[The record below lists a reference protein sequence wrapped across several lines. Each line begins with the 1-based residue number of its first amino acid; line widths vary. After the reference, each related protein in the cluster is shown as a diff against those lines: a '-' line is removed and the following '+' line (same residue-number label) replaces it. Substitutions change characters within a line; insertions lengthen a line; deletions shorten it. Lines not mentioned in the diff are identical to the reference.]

1 MFVKLPFWP
10 YHKPLNILLHKLRL
24 SMTLVSVELGAIQK
38 IKNYFKHLDKRRK
51 WNTDMTQSYGIILQI
66 NIACGVKTREAKTS
80 QCFDTE
86 QLLHLNW
93 FCQ

>member
-10 YHKPLNILLHKLRL
+10 YHNPLNILLHKLRL
-24 SMTLVSVELGAIQK
+24 SRTLVSAELGAIQK